1 MRIALAG
8 SGRLGVGLL
17 GALSASSHDVVAI
30 VQDGRVN
37 RSLWRW
43 IVPLMGRML
52 GGRNSITGIARRK
65 GIPLVWIDKMDE
77 RELAP
82 LRKLDIDV
90 LLVGGFSII
99 LKEPLLSLPKMG
111 CVNTHSSL
119 LPKHRG
125 PNPFYAAIISGDKES
140 GVSFH
145 VMEAGIDSG
154 AVLHQVVFELSP
166 RESMMSLYV
175 RACDLAT
182 EEIVALMDR
191 IAVEGLQ
198 GTPQDESQANYV
210 KNPTLDDAWLDWD
223 RPAEHLDRMV
233 RAMCPRIMPR
243 FLWQGRQILV
253 LRSRWE
259 KGAENLPAPGTVL
272 GLRPL
277 RVTTGEGVFIIE
289 GAIVKRPVYW
299 LWPNP
304 WQKVRVGDLLKRDD

>member
-17 GALSASSHDVVAI
+17 RALSASSHEVVAI

-37 RSLWRW
+37 RGLWRK
-43 IVPLMGRML
+43 IVPVMGHWF
-52 GGRNSITGIARRK
+52 GGHNSITGCARRK

-77 RELAP
+77 RELVP
-82 LRKLDIDV
+82 LRRLDIDV

-99 LKEPLLSLPKMG
+99 LKKPLLDLPKVG
-111 CVNTHSSL
+111 CLNTHSSL

-125 PNPFYAAIISGDKES
+125 PNPFYAAIIFGDKES

-145 VMEAGIDSG
+145 VMEPGIDSG
-154 AVLHQVVFELSP
+154 AVLHQVAFELNP
-166 RESMMSLYV
+166 RETMMSLYV
-175 RACDLAT
+175 RSCDLAT
-182 EEIVALMDR
+182 EEIVGLMDR
-191 IAVEGLQ
+191 IAEEGLQ

-210 KNPTLDDAWLDWD
+210 KSPTVDDAWLDWNM
-223 RPAEHLDRMV
+223 PAEHLDRMV

-243 FLWQGRQILV
+243 FQWKGRQILV
-253 LRSRWE
+253 VRSRWE
-259 KGAENLPAPGTVL
+259 KGAENQQAPGTVL

-277 RVTTGEGVFIIE
+277 RVATGKGVFIIE
-289 GAIVKRPVYW
+289 GAFVKRPFYW

-304 WQKVRVGDLLKRDD
+304 WQKVRVGNLLK